1 MSPNLPTLSPR
12 TLLSIHSTL
21 WQYLDAASARSR
33 AACVVVRLSPPAQWL
48 RDAWPFRI
56 DCPPLAQHG
65 EGNCSPAANPQIDR
79 LADGLATA
87 GKSRTCRRFTVYRTL
102 FDEPSGVWLA
112 NKIDS
117 ETPIERARTR
127 FEALIGLWGES
138 LYRRFAP
145 LASKLSFRRA
155 RNASR
160 NAATGRV
167 LYRTPNVVERFFT
180 RIKHFRRISTR
191 YDKPADSSGVRIFCL
206 CVWATRENVNR
217 AKWRLRRARC

>member
-21 WQYLDAASARSR
+21 WPYLDAASARSR
-33 AACVVVRLSPPAQWL
+33 AACVVARVSPPAQLL
-48 RDAWPFRI
+48 RYAWPFRI
-56 DCPPLAQHG
+56 DCPPFAQHG
-65 EGNCSPAANPQIDR
+65 EGNCSPAANPRIDR
-79 LADGLATA
+79 LADGVATA
-87 GKSRTCRRFTVYRTL
+87 DMSRICRRFTVYRTI
-102 FDEPSGVWLA
+102 FDEPSRVWQA

-117 ETPIERARTR
+117 ETPIERARAR
-127 FEALIGLWGES
+127 FEALIGLWRES

-160 NAATGRV
+160 NATTGRV

-180 RIKHFRRISTR
+180 SIKQFRRVSTR
-191 YDKPADSSGVRIFCL
+191 YDKLADSSGFRIFCL
-206 CVWATRENVNR
+206 CVWAARENLNR
-217 AKWRLRRARC
+217 AKWR